1 MKISVRIIHA
11 SSYYRNVPVSRKG
24 CREEV
29 SLPPKMRNGL
39 QIRKRTLH
47 QTYSEGRSFERDS
60 SIQRTLWPLKP
71 SLLENDMQINK
82 FFLHQSIQVHC
93 RVYVLDSHYSGIL
106 SWQLQ
111 AWLRQQV

>member
-39 QIRKRTLH
+39 QIRK
-47 QTYSEGRSFERDS
+47 SEIAPCYREHYIKHIVKEGALR
-60 SIQRTLWPLKP
+60 
-71 SLLENDMQINK
+71 

>member
-24 CREEV
+24 
-29 SLPPKMRNGL
+29 
-39 QIRKRTLH
+39 TLH

-93 RVYVLDSHYSGIL
+93 RVYVLDSHYSGSFFPHLEFSLFL
-106 SWQLQ
+106 SFFPALIW
-111 AWLRQQV
+111 